1 MGLSGF
7 ASRVWVGLTMLGVGC
22 LWVWGGL
29 GGSWDGLFFLT
40 SCMNASYIFFTYT
53 FLCVTSDA
61 HEARHPSL
69 CNALD
74 KLLRLGCWRSDAHS
88 RGSEN
93 ENP

>member
-40 SCMNASYIFFTYT
+40 SCMNASYIFSPTRSFVSPRMHMRLAIPR
-53 FLCVTSDA
+53 FVM
-61 HEARHPSL
+61 
-69 CNALD
+69 
-74 KLLRLGCWRSDAHS
+74 LLISCCG
-88 RGSEN
+88 
-93 ENP
+93 

>member
-7 ASRVWVGLTMLGVGC
+7 DH
-22 LWVWGGL
+22 VWGWVCGFGVVSAGL
-29 GGSWDGLFFLT
+29 GRVCSAHEAPVRMPLFFWFHLHW
-40 SCMNASYIFFTYT
+40 TYT
-53 FLCVTSDA
+53 FLCLTSDA
-61 HEARHPSL
+61 HEARRPSF